1 MEDCEFE
8 IPSWADVYEMLLG
21 IATKVM
27 HERFKLDTIVGVS
40 RGGWV
45 PTRILSDLLGTKN
58 LALVGIEFY
67 DVAIKMRENPVLTRP
82 VTTPVQS
89 KNILLVDDVVDTG
102 ATLQLAKKHLLGEG
116 AEAVKTATI
125 YYKPT
130 SSVKPDCYGKLTR
143 SWVIFPWDLKET
155 IRNLFWKSRNSIC
168 QIEAETEDLIEAG
181 APKHLLTR
189 FLKEISEE
197 DRSC

>member
-8 IPSWADVYEMLLG
+8 IPSWADVYAMLLG
-21 IATKVM
+21 IATKVR
-27 HERFKLDTIVGVS
+27 HEKFKPDIIVGVS

-67 DVAIKMRENPVLTRP
+67 DAAIKMRENPVLTQP
-82 VTTPVQS
+82 VTIPIQS
-89 KNILLVDDVVDTG
+89 KNILLVDDIVDTG

-116 AEAVKTATI
+116 AEPVKTATI

-130 SSVKPDCYGKLTR
+130 SAVKPDYYGKPTR

-155 IRNLFWKSRNSIC
+155 IRNLCRKSGNSIC
-168 QIEAETEDLIEAG
+168 QIEAETENLIEAG

-189 FLKEISEE
+189 FLNETSEE